1 VTLIVTGRNLSKEIT
16 MTNEKRLNPDIRI
29 ITYGKRELKDLT
41 LYPLSIGDQFKVT
54 DMITLVVQNLVAG
67 AREGQLSDVV
77 FMTAVMNA
85 LETNLGKILTLIS
98 DIPETEAAEVIN
110 ELTNTQ
116 FLDIIESVWA
126 VDYEPALKKGKNL
139 FERGKSVFGSKRLSQ
154 SSSNAT
160 LNTDL
165 KTSIEEAIETVE

>member
-1 VTLIVTGRNLSKEIT
+1 MND
-16 MTNEKRLNPDIRI
+16 EKRLNPDIRTI
-29 ITYGKRELKDLT
+29 VYGKKELKELT

-54 DMITLVVQNLVAG
+54 DMITSVVQNLVAG
-67 AREGQLSDVV
+67 ARDGQLADIV

-98 DIPETEAAEVIN
+98 DTSEEESKEVIDTM
-110 ELTNTQ
+110 TNTQ

-139 FERGKSVFGSKRLSQ
+139 FERGKSVFGSKRLSP
-154 SSSNAT
+154 SSSNASP
-160 LNTDL
+160 NTDL
-165 KTSIEEAIETVE
+165 KTFTEKATEPEA